1 MFDVILLAAGI
12 GLRAGLDYPKQ
23 FYLLGGKPIMIYSLE
38 LFESMEEVSR
48 IIVASR
54 DERINKHIDQ
64 YKISKAVVVEG
75 GETRQESVKNALVYC
90 QTDRVII
97 HEAVRPFITKEH
109 VRELLSI
116 DDTAVIPIESL
127 NFTLYDTSSE
137 LFPSRDT
144 VFNVQ
149 LPQVFDR
156 RILSGA
162 HFLADKT
169 YTDDSSLLKD
179 VFGISPAVI
188 KGLEHNIKITTPLD
202 FRLAEAILYG
212 DSGCN
217 RGQ

>member
-1 MFDVILLAAGI
+1 MFDVILLAAGL
-12 GLRAGLDYPKQ
+12 GLRSGLSYPKQ
-23 FYLLGGKPIMIYSLE
+23 FYLLGGKPIVVYPLE
-38 LFESMEEVSR
+38 LFESMEEISR

-54 DERINKHIDQ
+54 DNRVQTYIDQ
-64 YKISKAVVVEG
+64 YKISKAVVIEG
-75 GETRQESVKNALVYC
+75 GDTRQESVKNALVYC

-162 HFLADKT
+162 HFLANKT

>member
-1 MFDVILLAAGI
+1 MFDVILLAAGL
-12 GLRAGLDYPKQ
+12 GLRSGLSYPKQ
-23 FYLLGGKPIMIYSLE
+23 FYLLGGKPIVVYPLE
-38 LFESMEEVSR
+38 LFESMEEISR

-54 DERINKHIDQ
+54 DNRVQTYIDQ
-64 YKISKAVVVEG
+64 YKISKAVVIEG
-75 GETRQESVKNALVYC
+75 GDTRQESVKNALVYC

-217 RGQ
+217 RRQ